1 MALVELLR
9 DLIYLA
15 LGIVA
20 LGIELWAFADCA
32 RRKPT
37 EFERAYK
44 RTKGFWMGLT
54 GGAAAVG
61 LLSVLLF
68 GPLALLLFELA
79 AVVAASVYLADVRP
93 ALNESKGR
101 GGAYGS
107 W

>member
-9 DLIYLA
+9 NLIYLA
-15 LGIVA
+15 LGITA
-20 LGIELWAFADCA
+20 LVIELWAFADCL
-32 RRKPT
+32 RRKPA

-44 RTKGFWMGLT
+44 RTKGFWLGLT

-68 GPLALLLFELA
+68 GPLALLLFELV

-93 ALNESKGR
+93 ALNENKGR